1 MTSIPVVEN
10 LRVFWEGGGVES
22 FAWLLFLLLVALGP
36 LLQGPVP
43 FPRRGGRDPSLQV
56 SSARSV
62 VPTEGELPSGGFGA
76 LGGGG
81 GSYSPHTSESFP
93 CCCTRAPG
101 IPIVWW
107 SLPTKHRT
115 LNVEAVKRQI
125 YHSSQLFPELS
136 TIQLQM
142 REAGMLG
149 CEILQQVL
157 KITSWVPKLHV
168 GNRSGREGF

>member
-10 LRVFWEGGGVES
+10 LRVFWEGGGVDC
-22 FAWLLFLLLVALGP
+22 FAWLFLLLVALGP
-36 LLQGPVP
+36 LLQRPVP
-43 FPRRGGRDPSLQV
+43 SPRRGGRDPSLQV

-62 VPTEGELPSGGFGA
+62 VRTEGDLPSGGFGA

-93 CCCTRAPG
+93 CCCRRAPG

-115 LNVEAVKRQI
+115 LNVEAVKCQI
-125 YHSSQLFPELS
+125 DHSPSFFRNFLLFS
-136 TIQLQM
+136 Y
-142 REAGMLG
+142 
-149 CEILQQVL
+149 
-157 KITSWVPKLHV
+157 K
-168 GNRSGREGF
+168 